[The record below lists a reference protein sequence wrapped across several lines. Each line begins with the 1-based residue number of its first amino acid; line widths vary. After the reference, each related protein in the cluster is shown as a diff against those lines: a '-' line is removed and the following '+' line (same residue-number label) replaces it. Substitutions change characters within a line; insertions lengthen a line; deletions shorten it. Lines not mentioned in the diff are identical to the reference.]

1 MPTVIITAAAM
12 MPTKKEGMANPKRE
26 KIVIKPLAGD
36 AGLWATITPVKTP
49 MTTAMSMAVRT
60 RSAVA
65 QIFSRIN
72 SMTGFPD
79 INHGWVTRGEVEEGK
94 V

>member
-1 MPTVIITAAAM
+1 MITCQG
-12 MPTKKEGMANPKRE
+12 PKKDADGHHYRGSHDAHEEEGIANPKRE

-49 MTTAMSMAVRT
+49 MTTAVSMAVRT

-65 QIFSRIN
+65 QITPESTLRPASPI
-72 SMTGFPD
+72 
-79 INHGWVTRGEVEEGK
+79 
-94 V
+94 